1 MNLTRKRMLDEE
13 YERTLEAVSRAATG
27 TEEAKWGLQKLT
39 ELHKQMMDE
48 ELTEHKCAVEYEKL
62 ENERKEIDMKAQQA
76 KEGKVWTIAKLVIDG
91 AAIVLP
97 VWASW
102 VWMGRGLQ
110 FEKTGTFTTRTG
122 NWLGG
127 NLRVFKK

>member
-48 ELTEHKCAVEYEKL
+48 ELTEHKCAVEYGKL

>member
-13 YERTLEAVSRAATG
+13 YERTLESVSRAATG

-76 KEGKVWTIAKLVIDG
+76 KEGKALTIAKLVIDG